1 MPLNRPGDTPEFYK
15 YAVSYVLTSKTV
27 PEEEW
32 PSGVKDFDPN
42 AIQIPPYQRRIV
54 WRKDEV
60 REFIKSSAILFG
72 TVILASDSTKSPL
85 ILLDGL
91 QRFATATAIINYL
104 YPLVLSPTPSL
115 PAEAEKFTLVKSE
128 IASKQP
134 IFEFND
140 NMLRTHSRKGVSTS
154 YEDLVSSVKAVIDEE
169 IKNNPDEFAEKIKET
184 FIKKQIAIDTYY
196 GFKNKSELTHT
207 FININSTGIDLSE
220 VDLLRSELV
229 QQADAMNWDD
239 EDIDQMED
247 KFTEVFQLK
256 KIKGAKVLGKNLYDA
271 FSNEPTTVFPNWD
284 SLKKEDVDDLLN
296 FIVEIYK
303 AGNEEENNGKKY
315 PYLFEIFQCG
325 DLPFATIT
333 WYYYKYMHLKGK
345 EPDFMEGGT
354 VDTVGERRLLL
365 RSFYRRVLDGSIGR
379 IGPIISNFIRE
390 KDSPKIATL
399 TELAK
404 KINLDVGAGGLDD
417 EPDKGWMKSS
427 LRKAGK
433 TRSRSIFNAMLL
445 PNRDSSDTTF
455 KPIEYG
461 TKKTDYNIDHLIP
474 ITNKKKNTLG
484 AEEMDQIVNFSP
496 LPAPLNVKV
505 KNYPCERKLKPDDV
519 YSTVTEKHP
528 YIDWLVNTH
537 YSDFQNK
544 KITNS
549 AMHPLNSEEMLV
561 VNASNDVGD
570 KRILK
575 MVNVLKKK
583 I

>member
-15 YAVSYVLTSKTV
+15 YAVSYVLTSKTMS
-27 PEEEW
+27 PEDW
-32 PSGVKDFDPN
+32 PIAVKDFDPN
-42 AIQIPPYQRRIV
+42 SIQIPAYQRRIV
-54 WRKDEV
+54 WRKDQV
-60 REFIKSSAILFG
+60 RDFINSSTILFG
-72 TVILASDSTKSPL
+72 TVILASDGSTNPL

-91 QRFATATAIINYL
+91 QRFATATAILNYL
-104 YPLVLSPTPSL
+104 YPLVLSPTPSM
-115 PAEAEKFTLVKSE
+115 PSIADKFKLVKSE

-140 NMLRTHSRKGVSTS
+140 KMLKTHSRKGISTS
-154 YEDLVSSVKAVIDEE
+154 YEELISSVKTVINEE
-169 IKNNPDEFAEKIKET
+169 LIKNSDLFAEKIKET

-196 GFKNKSELTHT
+196 GFKNRRELTHT

-220 VDLLRSELV
+220 VDLLRSQIV
-229 QQADAMNWDD
+229 QQADTMKWDD
-239 EDIDQMED
+239 DEIDKMED
-247 KFTEVFQLK
+247 SFTEVFQLK
-256 KIKGAKVLGKNLYDA
+256 KIKGAKVLGKNLYDVLIK
-271 FSNEPTTVFPNWD
+271 EPTTIFPNWNNLMKD
-284 SLKKEDVDDLLN
+284 DVDDLLN
-296 FIVEIYK
+296 FVDAMYK
-303 AGNEEENNGKKY
+303 AGNDDENNEKKY

-325 DLPFATIT
+325 ELPFAATT
-333 WYYYKYMHLKGK
+333 WYFYKYMHLKGK
-345 EPDFMEGGT
+345 EPDFIEGGT
-354 VDTVGERRLLL
+354 VDTTNERRQLL
-365 RSFYRRVLDGSIGR
+365 RAFYRRTLDGSIGR
-379 IGPIISNFIRE
+379 IGPIISNFIQE
-390 KDSPKIATL
+390 IDEPKIVSL
-399 TELAK
+399 ESLSE
-404 KINLDVGAGGLDD
+404 KINSDMGAGGLDD
-417 EPDKGWMKSS
+417 SPDEDWLKAG
-427 LRKAGK
+427 LRKAGV
-433 TRSRSIFNAMLL
+433 SRARRIFNAMLL
-445 PNRDSSDTTF
+445 PDRDDSKTIF

-461 TKKTDYNIDHLIP
+461 TKKTEWNVDHLIP
-474 ITNKKKNTLG
+474 KANKTKNKVG
-484 AEEMDQIVNFSP
+484 EEEIDQIVNFSP